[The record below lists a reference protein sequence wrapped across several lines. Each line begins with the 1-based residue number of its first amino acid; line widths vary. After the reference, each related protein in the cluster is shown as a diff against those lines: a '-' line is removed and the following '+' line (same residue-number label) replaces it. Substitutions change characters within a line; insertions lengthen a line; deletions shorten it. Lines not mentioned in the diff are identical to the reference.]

1 LHLAFAARSSC
12 KTDLAAALRGCLVFG
27 SGDTSGWRRKSS
39 MIIICKDQNTEQ
51 YFYMNLGFPGPR
63 RTTRVEVFRQAADEL
78 LAATELEGEQ
88 PPQPTLTSS
97 EHFEAWEK
105 WYAGRVNMDTI
116 RAIMKDYQVPVKATA
131 TKAIRIVKLIKFF
144 IAHT

>member
-1 LHLAFAARSSC
+1 VEAEVYTEM
-12 KTDLAAALRGCLVFG
+12 TDEAYH
-27 SGDTSGWRRKSS
+27 S
-39 MIIICKDQNTEQ
+39 
-51 YFYMNLGFPGPR
+51 
-63 RTTRVEVFRQAADEL
+63 TRVEVFRQAADEL

-88 PPQPTLTSS
+88 PPQPAITSS

-105 WYAGRVNMDTI
+105 WYAGRVNMDII
-116 RAIMKDYQVPVKATA
+116 RTIMKDYQVPVKATA